1 VPENPQHELSAI
13 FERLRDEVRNR
24 PAEADSD
31 GSASRDYTPATARLR
46 AERTWSVSA
55 ERPFQ
60 NPPEAGLLRRVFAA
74 PTKRVLRKS
83 MRWYVEPL
91 AAEQRSFNLA
101 ILTLVDELAAA
112 VQADVAELE
121 RRVQSLEERHDAGR
135 ADRTG

>member
-1 VPENPQHELSAI
+1 MPDNAEQEVSAI
-13 FERLRDEVRNR
+13 FARLRDEVRNR
-24 PAEADSD
+24 PAEAASD
-31 GSASRDYTPATARLR
+31 GSAGRSYTPATARLR

-60 NPPEAGLLRRVFAA
+60 NPSEAGLLRRVFATPA
-74 PTKRVLRKS
+74 KRVLRKS

-112 VQADVAELE
+112 VQADVTELE